1 MTDTPSLVGELAY
14 LTGITEA
21 ARRRLKEGQ
30 LLDLSSLDE
39 RCAALCTKL
48 ETVTGPDRD
57 KLQKAFLALV
67 GELNLLEAEL
77 GASRD
82 LTMNEISAVAHYTT
96 DDDESCLR
104 KLRDLVAVIP
114 SNARNPHVQIPPRD
128 ARRRSGPRAPSD
140 RRPRRR
146 SRGGEAVAV
155 RRRRSSA
162 GGCGCRARRGM

>member
-1 MTDTPSLVGELAY
+1 MTDTPTLVGELAY

-77 GASRD
+77 RASRD
-82 LTMNEISAVAHYTT
+82 LTMNEISAVA
-96 DDDESCLR
+96 
-104 KLRDLVAVIP
+104 
-114 SNARNPHVQIPPRD
+114 Q
-128 ARRRSGPRAPSD
+128 RRRATGAYATAGLNV
-140 RRPRRR
+140 
-146 SRGGEAVAV
+146 RG
-155 RRRRSSA
+155 R
-162 GGCGCRARRGM
+162 